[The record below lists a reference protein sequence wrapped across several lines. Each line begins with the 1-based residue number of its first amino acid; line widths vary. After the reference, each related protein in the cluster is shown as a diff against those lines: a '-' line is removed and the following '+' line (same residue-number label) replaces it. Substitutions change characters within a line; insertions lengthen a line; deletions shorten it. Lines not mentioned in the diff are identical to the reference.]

1 MFDIPQSF
9 LFNLA
14 ITIIVGA
21 MMFIYVGGI
30 KRHVETKLEAM
41 FQLVQAITSEITILK
56 SLNQQLKSNIKSSDN
71 LSVNQIA
78 NSTSAVSDINNE
90 RAIVSNIELQ
100 EGPTQNIELT
110 TSAIDEKQD
119 TNGDANGDSDSD
131 DSDDSEDS
139 DSEDDSDDSDDSE
152 SEDDNEKETQNIKD
166 IKKINVELVDNKGD
180 LVEDSNIEDLTN
192 KKKKH
197 TFEQLHK
204 MQVKDLKEILESKGT
219 VKGFKTLKKN
229 ALIDLVLETEKTE
242 GDENNKD
249 NEEIKHTTD
258 SLENLE
264 NLENLEKLET
274 VGGTLNIKED
284 ELSSINIPKG
294 ENLVGDDIKVDLDD
308 LANLEV

>member
-14 ITIIVGA
+14 ITIMVGA

-100 EGPTQNIELT
+100 EEPTQNIELT

-119 TNGDANGDSDSD
+119 TNGDSDSD

-204 MQVKDLKEILESKGT
+204 MQVKDLKELLESKGT

-264 NLENLEKLET
+264 NLENLET
-274 VGGTLNIKED
+274 VEGTLNIKED

>member
-14 ITIIVGA
+14 ITIMVGA

-100 EGPTQNIELT
+100 EEPTQNIELT

-119 TNGDANGDSDSD
+119 ANGGANGDANEDSDSD

-152 SEDDNEKETQNIKD
+152 
-166 IKKINVELVDNKGD
+166 
-180 LVEDSNIEDLTN
+180 
-192 KKKKH
+192 
-197 TFEQLHK
+197 
-204 MQVKDLKEILESKGT
+204 
-219 VKGFKTLKKN
+219 
-229 ALIDLVLETEKTE
+229 
-242 GDENNKD
+242 
-249 NEEIKHTTD
+249 
-258 SLENLE
+258 
-264 NLENLEKLET
+264 
-274 VGGTLNIKED
+274 
-284 ELSSINIPKG
+284 
-294 ENLVGDDIKVDLDD
+294 
-308 LANLEV
+308 

>member
-131 DSDDSEDS
+131 DSDDSEEEDYDS
-139 DSEDDSDDSDDSE
+139 MPELEEDDSAMDIDTDDE
-152 SEDDNEKETQNIKD
+152 
-166 IKKINVELVDNKGD
+166 
-180 LVEDSNIEDLTN
+180 EDLTPPP
-192 KKKKH
+192 
-197 TFEQLHK
+197 LRR
-204 MQVKDLKEILESKGT
+204 QVAMRI
-219 VKGFKTLKKN
+219 
-229 ALIDLVLETEKTE
+229 
-242 GDENNKD
+242 
-249 NEEIKHTTD
+249 
-258 SLENLE
+258 
-264 NLENLEKLET
+264 
-274 VGGTLNIKED
+274 
-284 ELSSINIPKG
+284 
-294 ENLVGDDIKVDLDD
+294 
-308 LANLEV
+308 